1 MTRAAARRGGRYV
14 QVGIAG
20 QEVPFALDTVLYQEL
35 TVTSGFA
42 STPQSWRR
50 ALALMAS
57 GQVDLDPLV
66 TGSSLL
72 QHRGRYQDCAG
83 AWLTE
88 QAVVRPAHRATGGPP
103 AGAAIL
109 EQ

>member
-72 QHRGRYQDCAG
+72 QHRGQA
-83 AWLTE
+83 L
-88 QAVVRPAHRATGGPP
+88 QAVGTG
-103 AGAAIL
+103 AGTKTVL
-109 EQ
+109 VPG

>member
-1 MTRAAARRGGRYV
+1 M

-35 TVTSGFA
+35 TVTSGVA

-72 QHRGRYQDCAG
+72 QHRGQA
-83 AWLTE
+83 L
-88 QAVVRPAHRATGGPP
+88 QAVGTG
-103 AGAAIL
+103 AGTKTVL
-109 EQ
+109 VPG